1 MTAFNVLW
9 YLLMGSVLGAIVAVF
24 VVNQFDLLKSDSVKM
39 HQHYPGVN
47 PEFDPGFEVK
57 DDGVEEIDYDELFF
71 DIKEENRGEMNK
83 LWFEKRVE
91 NAEQQAD
98 ESMEKLEK
106 QGDDAQSEFDKY
118 R

>member
-1 MTAFNVLW
+1 MKAFNVLW
-9 YLLMGSVLGAIVAVF
+9 YLLIGSFLGAIVAIF
-24 VVNQFDLLKSDSVKM
+24 VVNQFDLFKSDSIELNVGAGPDVEYDSEWEQDVK
-39 HQHYPGVN
+39 P
-47 PEFDPGFEVK
+47 
-57 DDGVEEIDYDELFF
+57 IDYDELFY
-71 DIKEENRGEMNK
+71 DLQEEKLGEMNK